1 MIGLPFNDRR
11 CLGQITEV
19 VAELVGAGDVVLAQL
34 AEAHPTIEALTEW
47 IRSLPQR
54 DDLGDDDDGPRAEAC
69 DPPQRLRLPAPDPNC
84 VERAALYI
92 GVAELIDPHP
102 VRQLATL
109 DTPIGLHTFPVENG
123 APVILD
129 PRVTAECLE
138 CGLASEAPGPMAITP
153 REAIEWTA
161 QLAEE
166 GAAPVRN
173 GPSRVRKAR
182 NAMQR
187 LADTGVAPGADEID
201 AIGWVLALAERV
213 AKKYGARAIAIVRST
228 AQAIAD
234 LADDAIARSR
244 QERNADLARLM
255 YRHHRSHGQPWVAG
269 LARVAARV
277 GTDVGA
283 VALRTKLA
291 MVGISPAMIDAVE
304 RELNREGLSLGPL
317 AKPSPVFATFGDV
330 LAKRAA

>member
-1 MIGLPFNDRR
+1 M
-11 CLGQITEV
+11 
-19 VAELVGAGDVVLAQL
+19 
-34 AEAHPTIEALTEW
+34 
-47 IRSLPQR
+47 
-54 DDLGDDDDGPRAEAC
+54 
-69 DPPQRLRLPAPDPNC
+69 
-84 VERAALYI
+84 
-92 GVAELIDPHP
+92 AELIDPRP

-109 DTPIGLHTFPVENG
+109 DTPIGLHTFPVEDG

-138 CGLASEAPGPMAITP
+138 CGLANEAPGPVAITP

-173 GPSRVRKAR
+173 GASRVRKAR
-182 NAMQR
+182 NAMHR
-187 LADTGVAPGADEID
+187 LADTGAAPGADEID
-201 AIGWVLALAERV
+201 AIGWALALAERV
-213 AKKYGARAIAIVRST
+213 ARKYGARAIAIVRST

-234 LADDAIARSR
+234 LASDAIVRSR
-244 QERNADLARLM
+244 QERNVDFARLL
-255 YRHHRSHGQPWVAG
+255 HGSHRRHGQPWVAG

-283 VALRTKLA
+283 IALRAKLG
-291 MVGISPAMIDAVE
+291 MMGISPTMIDAVE

-317 AKPSPVFATFGDV
+317 AKPPQAFATFGG
-330 LAKRAA
+330 LGATRAA